1 MICASSRPTRMMPTS
16 ALPVFPTFGAL
27 GMGTLLGVLAAG
39 ALGALL
45 LGLMRHRREHHD
57 STSISMAGAD
67 GAEADA
73 STKASRG
80 RLSA

>member
-16 ALPVFPTFGAL
+16 ALPVFPAFGPL

-45 LGLMRHRREHHD
+45 LGLIRHRREHRD
-57 STSISMAGAD
+57 AMTISMAEN
-67 GAEADA
+67 GAEVDPA
-73 STKASRG
+73 TKASGG

>member
-45 LGLMRHRREHHD
+45 LGLLRHRREHKQAMM
-57 STSISMAGAD
+57 ISMAES
-67 GAEADA
+67 GAEIDA
-73 STKASRG
+73 PTKATGS

>member
-1 MICASSRPTRMMPTS
+1 MICASYRPTRMLPTS
-16 ALPVFPTFGAL
+16 SLPMFPTFGPL

-45 LGLMRHRREHHD
+45 LGLMRHRREHKHATTI
-57 STSISMAGAD
+57 STAES
-67 GAEADA
+67 GAEVDA
-73 STKASRG
+73 PTKATGS

>member
-45 LGLMRHRREHHD
+45 LGLMRHRREHRRA
-57 STSISMAGAD
+57 TTISMAEN
-67 GAEADA
+67 GAEVDA
-73 STKASRG
+73 ATKATGS

>member
-45 LGLMRHRREHHD
+45 LGLIRHRREHRD
-57 STSISMAGAD
+57 ATTISMPED
-67 GAEADA
+67 GAEPGAA
-73 STKASRG
+73 TKASG
-80 RLSA
+80 SRLSA

>member
-16 ALPVFPTFGAL
+16 ALPVAPMFGPL

-45 LGLMRHRREHHD
+45 LGLMRHRRE
-57 STSISMAGAD
+57 SRRATAISMAEN
-67 GAEADA
+67 GAEVDA
-73 STKASRG
+73 ATKASG
-80 RLSA
+80 SRLSA

>member
-39 ALGALL
+39 AMGALL
-45 LGLMRHRREHHD
+45 LGLIRHRREHRNA
-57 STSISMAGAD
+57 TTISMPES
-67 GAEADA
+67 GAETDA
-73 STKASRG
+73 PAKPSGS

>member
-45 LGLMRHRREHHD
+45 LGLLRHRREHR
-57 STSISMAGAD
+57 STTTISTAEAGAET
-67 GAEADA
+67 GAA
-73 STKASRG
+73 TKASG
-80 RLSA
+80 SRLSA

>member
-1 MICASSRPTRMMPTS
+1 MMPTS
-16 ALPVFPTFGAL
+16 ALPMFPTFGPL

-45 LGLMRHRREHHD
+45 LGLIRHRREHQDAPTIAMPEHG
-57 STSISMAGAD
+57 AGD
-67 GAEADA
+67 GATTTSA
-73 STKASRG
+73 S

>member
-1 MICASSRPTRMMPTS
+1 MVCASSLPTRMLPTS
-16 ALPVFPTFGAL
+16 ALPMFPTFGPL

-45 LGLMRHRREHHD
+45 LGLLRHRREHKHATTI
-57 STSISMAGAD
+57 STAES
-67 GAEADA
+67 GAELDA
-73 STKASRG
+73 PAKATGS

>member
-16 ALPVFPTFGAL
+16 ALSVAPAFGAL

-45 LGLMRHRREHHD
+45 LGLVRHRRESRRA
-57 STSISMAGAD
+57 STISMAEH
-67 GAEADA
+67 GAEGDA
-73 STKASRG
+73 ATKASG
-80 RLSA
+80 SRLSA